1 MLNKEVK
8 HIDISNTPELIR
20 LAEEV
25 QESNQ
30 VTVLTKDGEEVL
42 EVRPAK
48 PAGKKRVKRAKFTKD
63 DAMFRLIGVGKSN
76 IPGGVSGKKHEYL
89 AQTYRQSHS

>member
-8 HIDISNTPELIR
+8 HIDISNTPELVR
-20 LAEEV
+20 LVEEV
-25 QESNQ
+25 QRSNQ

-48 PAGKKRVKRAKFTKD
+48 TSKKKRVKKGVLTKD
-63 DAMFRLIGVGKSN
+63 DPMWNIVGMLKDD
-76 IPGGVSGKKHEYL
+76 GGPTDVSTNVDKYL
-89 AQTYRQSHS
+89 AEAYSDTH